1 MSKFLVLFLFTSAAA
16 NAQGMF
22 CSFDNSCAYDNSPGP
37 NQVAE
42 QYEQQRLEAE
52 RYRRLEEA
60 ASQIRINRVRLPD
73 DRTLDCVSYGL
84 GDTYGVTDC
93 R

>member
-1 MSKFLVLFLFTSAAA
+1 MNKFLILFLFTSATQ
-16 NAQGMF
+16 AQGMF
-22 CSFDNSCAYDNSPGP
+22 CGFDHSCGYDNSPGP

-52 RYRRLEEA
+52 RYRRLEDA
-60 ASQIRINRVRLPD
+60 ASQIHINRVRLPD
-73 DRTLDCVSYGL
+73 DRTLDCVSYGV